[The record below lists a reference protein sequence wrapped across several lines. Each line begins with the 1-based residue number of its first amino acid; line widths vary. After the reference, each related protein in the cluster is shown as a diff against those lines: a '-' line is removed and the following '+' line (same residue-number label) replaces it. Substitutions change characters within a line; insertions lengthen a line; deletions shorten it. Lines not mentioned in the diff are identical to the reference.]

1 MKLPNVPNC
10 ITIFRVLMIPVLMV
24 FLLVEIPGGDV
35 VALVAF
41 VVASMSDFVDGY
53 LARRWHQTTI
63 LGAFLDPLADKL
75 LVTAALV
82 SLVELDKLSAWIAIV
97 VIARELAVSGLRMV
111 AAVENVVIS
120 ASWWGKV
127 KTSSQ
132 MFALAALIITPRL
145 FKWEWTWGGHHVT
158 WYFVVLMLVLTMVS
172 GIDYFVKAWKSLQG
186 RTGADGERVKAES
199 EGG

>member
-1 MKLPNVPNC
+1 VKLPNVPNC